1 MADIRRRRR
10 VDDEAW
16 WNGPR
21 FANFWARYEA
31 AAAWIDIHRQA
42 VCASHAATFGIRE
55 DDAFNENEENE
66 ACTSIGEV
74 IFRASDSD
82 EWDLCTE
89 EEDQSMDEEEE
100 VEIDEEMAAFL
111 RQTAEHRK
119 QRDAERLKENNK
131 RGDYW
136 MEING
141 EDYILADKIGVEG
154 ASHRTTATP
163 NVAAEEQAKHEL
175 REKFYGKD
183 ANKIAAMEAAL
194 QIRYEQYVA
203 NTDAQMWPIIPLKI

>member
-1 MADIRRRRR
+1 MANTKRHRR
-10 VDDEAW
+10 VVDEAW
-16 WNGPR
+16 WYAPR

-31 AAAWIDIHRQA
+31 AAAWTDIHRQA
-42 VCASHAATFGIRE
+42 VCASYAAAFGTNKKEE
-55 DDAFNENEENE
+55 DTV
-66 ACTSIGEV
+66 CTSTGEM

-89 EEDQSMDEEEE
+89 EEDQSIDEEEE

-111 RQTAEHRK
+111 RKTAEHRK

-131 RGDYW
+131 KSDYW

-154 ASHRTTATP
+154 ASHRTTAMP
-163 NVAAEEQAKHEL
+163 NVGAEEQAKHEL
-175 REKFYGKD
+175 REKLYGKD

-194 QIRYEQYVA
+194 QIRYEQYIA